1 VKPLIYLLIAIF
13 TSFPVAGYSV
23 NPESYERDLLGAL
36 GSLLTHDQSKATAQL
51 ETLTKSYP
59 NSRSG
64 YLLYADLLAALG
76 GLTPAIGQALGHL
89 HRDVVSELREQLSI
103 RWHYW
108 HTIRAARQDLWPAA
122 LLQLSGQGRMVLY
135 MDIPAARLIVYE
147 NDSGQLKEIDNFY
160 ASIGIAGFEKRREGD
175 QKTPVGVYRVTGFIP
190 GRMLHERYGSGAL
203 PIDYPNGLDQ
213 IYERTG
219 DGIWLHGTEPGFVNR
234 APRASDGC
242 LSLANGDFFALH
254 RLIGDSSSV
263 PVVIDAASEWITSAE
278 LHRRGQPLSQTIAR
292 WFEARL
298 ESDIPLLDRLYS
310 PPHGDTGDTSV
321 RHHSH
326 AQPSSSFAELAP
338 RLRLEDK
345 QLFAYPG
352 EERLY
357 VADLWLTHGSQT
369 KLGIRQYWHHTADD
383 EWQIVKELAIPPNG

>member
-1 VKPLIYLLIAIF
+1 MKSLLYLLISVFA
-13 TSFPVAGYSV
+13 SFPVTGYSV
-23 NPESYERDLLGAL
+23 NSELYERNLLGVL
-36 GSLLTHDQSKATAQL
+36 ESLLTHDQSNATAQL
-51 ETLTKSYP
+51 ETLTKSYS

-76 GLTPAIGQALGHL
+76 GLTPAINQPLGHL
-89 HRDVVSELREQLSI
+89 DRDVVSELREQLSI

-108 HTIRAARQDLWPAA
+108 HTIRADRQDLWPAA
-122 LLQLSGQGRMVLY
+122 FLQLSGQERIVLY
-135 MDIPAARLIVYE
+135 MDIPTARLIVYE
-147 NDSGQLKEIDNFY
+147 HDKGQLKEVGNFY
-160 ASIGIAGFEKRREGD
+160 ASIGVAGYDKRREGD

-190 GRMLHERYGSGAL
+190 GRMLHERYGSGAM

-242 LSLANGDFFALH
+242 LSLGNSDFLALH
-254 RLIGDSSSV
+254 RLIGDTPSV

-278 LHRRGQPLSQTIAR
+278 LHRRRQPLSETIVK

-298 ESDIPLLDRLYS
+298 EADTPLLDRLYS
-310 PPHGDTGDTSV
+310 PSHRETSI
-321 RHHSH
+321 RHRSH
-326 AQPSSSFAELAP
+326 AQPSSSFAGLAP
-338 RLRLEDK
+338 HLRLEDT

-357 VADLWLTHGSQT
+357 VADLWLTHGPQT

-383 EWQIVKELAIPPNG
+383 EWQIVKELTIPPNG